1 MLYLGY
7 HGKSDSK
14 YNDNRQS
21 ITRSVSDSTLKSEVT
36 KPHATPRIKII
47 APDIRME
54 KPSTAQHGP

>member
-14 YNDNRQS
+14 YNDDRQS
-21 ITRSVSDSTLKSEVT
+21 ITRSVSDSILKSKVT

-47 APDIRME
+47 APDIRRE
-54 KPSTAQHGP
+54 T